1 MGGTTF
7 HAAVFLIIRD
17 AEGRILLHQRAG
29 TEFLPGYWDFPSG
42 HVEDDESFADAAVR
56 ELSEETALVTQL
68 ENLELVHASINHTDM
83 PYINL
88 IFSVADWSGTPTIL
102 EPHKCSG
109 MEFFA
114 LDDLPAKL
122 SLAVRNMLTQD
133 FKPDLRAG
141 LFVNTSHY
149 EQIMGEPFE
158 LA

>member
-1 MGGTTF
+1 VSGTTF

-17 AEGRILLHQRAG
+17 ETGRILLHQRAG
-29 TEFLPGYWDFPSG
+29 TDFLPGYWDFPSG

-56 ELSEETALVTQL
+56 ELREETSLVVKP
-68 ENLELVHASINHTDM
+68 EDLELVHASINHTDM

-88 IFSVADWSGTPTIL
+88 IFAVAEWSGTPTIV
-102 EPHKCSG
+102 EAHKCSG
-109 MEFFA
+109 MDFFA
-114 LDDLPAKL
+114 LNDLPAKL

-141 LFVNTSHY
+141 LFVSTDHY